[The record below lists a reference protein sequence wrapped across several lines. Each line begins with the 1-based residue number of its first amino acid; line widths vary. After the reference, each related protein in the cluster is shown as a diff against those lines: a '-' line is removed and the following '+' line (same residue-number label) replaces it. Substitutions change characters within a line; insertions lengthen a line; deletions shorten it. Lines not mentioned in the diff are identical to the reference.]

1 MNSDIFYDYLRNIFH
16 PYLIKERVK
25 FPVLLFVD
33 GHSSHLT
40 LKISNLCTELEI
52 ILICLYP
59 NSTRLLQPAD
69 VAAFKPIKSLWK
81 KSVLECR
88 EKNPTLML
96 TLEKMAPLLET
107 VIDKFSQNRNII
119 QNGFRACGI
128 YPWDSNV
135 VDYSKCLGIQKT
147 SICKKRPSKTA
158 TLSFEIFMKVVGD
171 YLLQQLETFS
181 PQDGSEKRSEEFI
194 VLHRLLQE
202 YNKTSNVHN
211 KDLQLETTLKKHK
224 EKKDEQ
230 DTEYINIAT
239 APTIAPTIELEINNS
254 CSYKNKDTINET
266 NNNAKSVQEINFID
280 IEAVP
285 IVLSDNALIY
295 GIDNSAYVINDVNIK
310 DNSISIDTTNETE
323 INKTYVDDLEMDNN
337 ITYENNKTIDET
349 NEILDLS
356 FTHRRNCSTTL
367 YQFLQQLPIPE

>member
-1 MNSDIFYDYLRNIFH
+1 
-16 PYLIKERVK
+16 
-25 FPVLLFVD
+25 
-33 GHSSHLT
+33 
-40 LKISNLCTELEI
+40 
-52 ILICLYP
+52 
-59 NSTRLLQPAD
+59 

-81 KSVLECR
+81 KSVLEWR

-96 TLEKMAPLLET
+96 TLERMAPLLKT

-119 QNGFRACGI
+119 QNGFRACDI
-128 YPWDSNV
+128 YPWDPNV

-158 TLSFEIFMKVVGD
+158 TLSFEIFMKGD
-171 YLLQQLETFS
+171 YLLQQLKTFS
-181 PQDGSEKRSEEFI
+181 PQDGSEERLEEFI

-202 YNKTSNVHN
+202 YNKTSSVHN

-230 DTEYINIAT
+230 DTEYIDIAA
-239 APTIAPTIELEINNS
+239 APTIAVSYNSLIYNIDDNASDTNIKNNTINVNAVLKEIENKTYTNKLEINNN

-295 GIDNSAYVINDVNIK
+295 DIDNSAYVINDVNIK
-310 DNSISIDTTNETE
+310 DNSISIDTTNERLKL
-323 INKTYVDDLEMDNN
+323 IRLM
-337 ITYENNKTIDET
+337 
-349 NEILDLS
+349 
-356 FTHRRNCSTTL
+356 
-367 YQFLQQLPIPE
+367 